1 MNRIRLIEETP
12 LLSLISKIDVLLVYA
27 GEKPSTF
34 CPRQAHLHDP
44 ESGGVS
50 VDEAYVQAVRE
61 FFDWL
66 DVPYRLSVAG
76 EPPFMMAY
84 VAHSEDNLEKLL
96 NAMENDN
103 ERGLGRCFGYP
114 ETAIQAYLGEL
125 PSFEGDKECYGLLRF
140 FMMFRMSEEF
150 LDDEISST
158 SKRWHDTVKRLSPR
172 LYAEIEEF
180 CEEGR

>member
-1 MNRIRLIEETP
+1 MNREGICLIEETP

-34 CPRQAHLHDP
+34 CPRQVHLHDP
-44 ESGGVS
+44 DTVS
-50 VDEAYVQAVRE
+50 TDEGYVGAVRG
-61 FFDWL
+61 FFEEL
-66 DVPYRLSVAG
+66 GMPYYLSIRG
-76 EPPFMMAY
+76 ELPFMMAY

-125 PSFEGDKECYGLLRF
+125 PSFEGGKECYGLLRF

-158 SKRWHDTVKRLSPR
+158 SKRWHDAVKRLSPR

-180 CEEGR
+180 CEEER